1 MSFNSH
7 ILNNKYFNIGL
18 SNFFLFKKSGLKG
31 KEISVI
37 KFRTM
42 KYFNQTEKSISK
54 YGLFLRKVK
63 IDELPQLLDLLKG
76 DLTLIGP
83 RPLYLEYNKLYSKKH
98 KKRLLLKPGI
108 TGWAQ
113 INEFENI
120 SWKKK
125 FDLDIWYYDNNNIFI
140 DILILI
146 KTFLKNIQVNIWKK
160 SIFK

>member
-18 SNFFLFKKSGLKG
+18 SNFFIQKRSGLKG

-63 IDELPQLLDLLKG
+63 IDELPQLLNLLKG

-98 KKRLLLKPGI
+98 KKRILLK
-108 TGWAQ
+108 T
-113 INEFENI
+113 
-120 SWKKK
+120 
-125 FDLDIWYYDNNNIFI
+125 WYNWLGSD
-140 DILILI
+140 
-146 KTFLKNIQVNIWKK
+146 K
-160 SIFK
+160 